1 MTFLFGNDT
10 SRNNRQRL
18 RQRRQWA
25 EARRLLIA
33 VSAGLLAWSVL
44 QCISGMIATDTV
56 VLAQNDIHRGDVL
69 TSSSLAMQTVPHT
82 AVLDDAATNTA
93 DLEGRV
99 ANIDIAAGMPILQG
113 MTGAMPAVAA
123 GFTSMQVP
131 LASAPQ
137 MLHPGDHIHLVS
149 EGKTLAAKATVIRLP
164 EEVEQDEFASPS
176 EQPLAVTITV
186 AVTAEEA
193 MAILAAQEDHPILA
207 VSRQAS

>member
-113 MTGAMPAVAA
+113 
-123 GFTSMQVP
+123 
-131 LASAPQ
+131 
-137 MLHPGDHIHLVS
+137 
-149 EGKTLAAKATVIRLP
+149 KTLAAKATVIRLP